1 LSLPKVTG
9 SIFIP
14 GGSGNPRRDCAAGCF
29 PDTVAATLERPAMMK
44 GAPCLLSS
52 VPFPLARP
60 VLPSE
65 EYIEQAHLFR
75 TLSERLMDNVP
86 MQELL
91 EHAKQEILSTTR
103 LPLAID
109 FMLTELRHSGL
120 MCTAME
126 RLPHYFTPFQTY
138 VMREAEAER
147 GKFDLRI
154 AIHILRHEAEY
165 RAKSPVPQAMF
176 MFQFEC
182 LCRNRLKYDPGLG
195 AVAGDPIY
203 DDDWRQWISD
213 LRFRI
218 GMVDFA
224 DMIYVRSQFNIVHRT
239 RPGEPPPVPEKPLL
253 FSEKE
258 GKIAWANRRKDPLYL
273 FSALQRHLGYPVVPR
288 AKRPD
293 ESLNLL
299 PILNLQVQRLEARIK
314 LLEDEGRGGIDIT
327 KFYGKGPAALPNVL
341 PPDDLL

>member
-1 LSLPKVTG
+1 
-9 SIFIP
+9 
-14 GGSGNPRRDCAAGCF
+14 
-29 PDTVAATLERPAMMK
+29 
-44 GAPCLLSS
+44 
-52 VPFPLARP
+52 
-60 VLPSE
+60 VLQRE

-75 TLSERLMDNVP
+75 TLSERLTENVP

-91 EHAKQEILSTTR
+91 EHVKQEILSTTR

-109 FMLTELRHSGL
+109 FLLTELRHIGMMS
-120 MCTAME
+120 TAME

-147 GKFDLRI
+147 GRFDLRI
-154 AIHILRHEAEY
+154 AVDILRHEADY

-203 DDDWRQWISD
+203 DDAWRQWINE
-213 LRFRI
+213 LRLRI

-224 DMIYVRSQFNIVHRT
+224 DLIYVRSQFNIVHRT
-239 RPGEPPPVPEKPLL
+239 RPGEPPPEPEKPLL

-258 GKIAWANRRKDPLYL
+258 GKIAWANRQKDPLYL
-273 FSALQRHLGYPVVPR
+273 FAALQRHMGYPAVPR
-288 AKRPD
+288 PKRPD

-299 PILNLQVQRLEARIK
+299 PLLNLQVQRLEARIK
-314 LLEDEGRGGIDIT
+314 LLEDEARGGIDIT
-327 KFYGKGPAALPNVL
+327 KFYNKSGSVLPSVP
-341 PPDDLL
+341 PPDDLLGPPS